1 MQTCIV
7 QVHDMIG
14 YDIHVRYTE
23 RYIMVDICIIYISCL
38 KKIHCTKFG
47 YVCTTL
53 KKEKIISLDSLCM
66 EQIPHRY
73 NP

>member
-53 KKEKIISLDSLCM
+53 KGKGYKLRQHVHGANST
-66 EQIPHRY
+66 PV
-73 NP
+73 